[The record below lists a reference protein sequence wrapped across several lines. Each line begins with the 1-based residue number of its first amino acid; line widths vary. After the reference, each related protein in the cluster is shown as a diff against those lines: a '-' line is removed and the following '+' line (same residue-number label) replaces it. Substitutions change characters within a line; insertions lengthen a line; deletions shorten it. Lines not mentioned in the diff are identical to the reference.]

1 MRQVKCAGCG
11 VSASVAS
18 TFLVND
24 ASYCEPCADKTVAS
38 LQAQS
43 APLRVIKPV
52 DPTICAHCGADNG
65 SMEYPRLGNL
75 HFCQACSEQVTAWP
89 FPTWL
94 KASLAG
100 LGLLLALA
108 LWNGRPY
115 FRAGRSQVLGER
127 LVSQGRYGEAIP
139 HLQDTLRV
147 APQSQKAILL
157 TAKSYLLIGE
167 PGKGFDA
174 TRSRAEYDKSDLF
187 NEVQG
192 IFDRVDKALT
202 KADEAKKLADE
213 RKYDAA
219 ARLMREAAALYP
231 ELTDLAR
238 GAHYFEVSEAFE
250 RKDYDRF
257 VVLAEQ
263 AYNRDPK
270 SPDQAAELASA
281 LACKYAVTGDPAFRS
296 RAEQL
301 LEQARLGS
309 QSSAELKTSY
319 EEYSE
324 RIRYRLKSR
333 EIIDRD
339 EYDRRFRKK
348 EAKKE

>member
-43 APLRVIKPV
+43 APLCVIKSV

-65 SMEYPRLGNL
+65 SMEYPRHGNL
-75 HFCQACSEQVTAWP
+75 HFCQVCSEKVTAWP

-94 KASLAG
+94 RASLAG
-100 LGLLLALA
+100 LGVLLALA

-127 LVSQGRYGEAIP
+127 LVSQGHYAEAIP
-139 HLQDTLRV
+139 LLQDTLKV

-157 TAKSYLLIGE
+157 TAKAYLLLGE
-167 PGKGFDA
+167 PGRGFDA
-174 TRSRAEYDKSDLF
+174 TRSRAEYDRNDLF
-187 NEVQG
+187 NDVQG
-192 IFDRVDKALT
+192 IFDRADRALG
-202 KADEAKKLADE
+202 KADEAKKLADAK
-213 RKYDAA
+213 KYLEAA
-219 ARLMREAAALYP
+219 ALMREAASLYP
-231 ELTDLAR
+231 ELADLAR
-238 GAHYFEVSEAFE
+238 GAHYYEISDAFE
-250 RKDYDRF
+250 HKDYDRF
-257 VVLAEQ
+257 VALAEQ
-263 AYNRDPK
+263 GYNRDPK

-309 QSSAELKTSY
+309 QSSAELKASY
-319 EEYSE
+319 DEYSE
-324 RIRYRLKSR
+324 RIRHRLKSR
-333 EIIDRD
+333 VIIDHD
-339 EYDRRFRKK
+339 EYDRRFRQNETKK
-348 EAKKE
+348 E